1 MKSFNLNPVATPTI
15 EGVVRWIRSASV
27 DLNSHIRETIPNLE
41 SQSSDFTTE
50 RSTRVVAT
58 AAITITLNATPADQ
72 ETVTVKRATS
82 AGSVVVDGNGNTI
95 DGSSNFTLL
104 NNYDSYTFVYFENS
118 SEWLII

>member
-15 EGVVRWIRSASV
+15 EGVVRWIRAASV

-41 SQSSDFTTE
+41 SQSSNFTTE